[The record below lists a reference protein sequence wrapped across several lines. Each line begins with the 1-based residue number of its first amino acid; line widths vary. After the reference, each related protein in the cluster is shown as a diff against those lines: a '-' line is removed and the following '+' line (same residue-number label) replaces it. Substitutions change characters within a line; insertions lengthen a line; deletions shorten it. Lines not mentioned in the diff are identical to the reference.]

1 MRNFYRKF
9 EVELWLALAEDAKRL
24 QEYVIVVGPFVVME
38 LC

>member
-9 EVELWLALAEDAKRL
+9 EVELWLAFT
-24 QEYVIVVGPFVVME
+24 YVIVVGPFVVME